1 VDDRIKINTMKI
13 KEQKQSGVVFKAGVH
28 VSLEDVMKQMKTLKS
43 DKIYF
48 DLNNRTEISIIELI
62 EREETKEEKT
72 ERETREKQIA
82 LEREQNEKA
91 MLETLKKKYEKDTD
105 N

>member
-1 VDDRIKINTMKI
+1 MKI
-13 KEQKQSGVVFKAGVH
+13 KEEKKSGVVFKAGVH
-28 VSLEDVMKQMKTLKS
+28 MSLEDVMKQMKTLKS

-48 DLNNRTEISIIELI
+48 DLNSRTEISIVELI

-82 LEREQNEKA
+82 LERERNEKA

>member
-1 VDDRIKINTMKI
+1 MKI
-13 KEQKQSGVVFKAGVH
+13 KEQKKINLGFKIGQKI
-28 VSLEDVMKQMKTLKS
+28 DLKNLVKVLN
-43 DKIYF
+43 KIENVGYF
-48 DLNNRTEISIIELI
+48 DYEKTYDVYFVELI

-82 LEREQNEKA
+82 LERERNEKT

-105 N
+105 NK